1 MIMKMIINQSIPTS
15 RWRSKKI
22 LRINA
27 NFKKIQKILSI
38 DANCKMQNA
47 NCKKSSVS
55 MQIAKLSLST
65 VQTSSSPIFLRL
77 FVVCN

>member
-27 NFKKIQKILSI
+27 NFKKILSI